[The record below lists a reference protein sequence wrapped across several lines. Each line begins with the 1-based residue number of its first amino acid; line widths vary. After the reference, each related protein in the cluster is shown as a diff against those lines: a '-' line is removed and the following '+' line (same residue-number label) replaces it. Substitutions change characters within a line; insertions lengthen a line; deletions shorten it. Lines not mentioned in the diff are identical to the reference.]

1 VAPDSTCDIVVGVTD
16 DVRALAQHYSDAADT
31 YERTWAGALHPV
43 SRKLMARLPL
53 AGARRV
59 LDVGTGVGT
68 LLPAL
73 RDAAPDALVAGIDRS
88 AGMIAR
94 ASAEF
99 PRVITDA
106 ARLPF
111 GDGTFDVA
119 VAAFMLFHLPD
130 PSAGL
135 REAHRVLA
143 DGGVLGLATWGPDQ
157 QMKAVDVW
165 LEELDRHGAPAEES
179 LLANHEVVDSP
190 EKVAELVTAAG
201 FADADLRPV
210 DWEFRPTPDEFVVR
224 YTGLGH
230 PARRYAGLSQAA
242 RAEFLAAA
250 RARLA
255 QLGPEDFVQRRTIV
269 TGVATARHSAD

>member
-1 VAPDSTCDIVVGVTD
+1 MGGVTD
-16 DVRALAQHYSDAADT
+16 DVRALARHYSDAADT

-43 SRKLMARLPL
+43 SRKLMERLPL

-88 AGMIAR
+88 PGMIAR
-94 ASAEF
+94 APADF

-106 ARLPF
+106 TRLPF
-111 GDGTFDVA
+111 QDGTFDVA
-119 VAAFMLFHLPD
+119 VAAFMLSHLPD
-130 PSAGL
+130 PVAGL
-135 REAHRVLA
+135 REACRVLA
-143 DGGVLGLATWGPDQ
+143 DGGALGVVTWGPDQ
-157 QMKAVDVW
+157 PMKALDVW
-165 LEELDRHGAPAEES
+165 LEELDRHGAPQEVA

-201 FADADLRPV
+201 FADVDTRPV
-210 DWEFRPTPDEFVVR
+210 DWVHQPTLDEFVVR
-224 YTGLGH
+224 YTGLGY

-242 RAEFLAAA
+242 REEFLAAA

-255 QLGPEDFVQRRTIV
+255 QLGPEDFVQRRTIA

>member
-1 VAPDSTCDIVVGVTD
+1 MTD
-16 DVRALAQHYSDAADT
+16 AVRALAQHYSDAADT

-43 SRKLMARLPL
+43 SRGLMERLPL

-73 RDAAPDALVAGIDRS
+73 RTAAPAALVAGIDR
-88 AGMIAR
+88 APGMLAR
-94 ASAEF
+94 APRDF
-99 PRVITDA
+99 PRVLTDA
-106 ARLPF
+106 TRLPF
-111 GDGTFDVA
+111 LDGAFDVA

-130 PSAGL
+130 PPAGL

-157 QMKAVDVW
+157 PMKAVDVW
-165 LEELDRHGAPAEES
+165 NEELDRHGAPQEES

-190 EKVAELVTAAG
+190 DKLAELVTAAG
-201 FADADLRPV
+201 FADADMRPV
-210 DWEFRPTPDEFVVR
+210 DWEYRPTVDEFVVR
-224 YTGLGH
+224 YTGLGYT
-230 PARRYAGLSQAA
+230 ARRYAGLERAA
-242 RAEFLAAA
+242 RDEFVAAA

-255 QLGPEDFVQRRTIV
+255 QLGPADFVQRRTIV